1 MSLNPLVDSRDLRF
15 VAFEMLELEKLNRFE
30 RFSDFDRDVYE
41 DTLNLA
47 EKIAVEQFYTSNAE
61 GDKTGLK
68 YDPHTHEVTVPESFH
83 KGFKAYVEAG
93 FHNLAFPP
101 EAGGMGIPATIAL
114 ASQEYFNA
122 GNTSLG
128 MYCSSLTGT
137 AHQIMIF
144 GSEELKA
151 MFLPKLLSGEWGG
164 TMCLTE
170 PGAGSD
176 VGALKTKAIRQADGT
191 FLLSGQKIFISNGEH
206 DLTPNIIHPVL
217 ARIEGDPAGTK
228 GISIFI
234 VPKILVNKDG
244 SLGERNDMICSG
256 IEHKM
261 GLKGNATSTLNFGDN
276 GKCIGYLM
284 GEERQGMKV
293 MFQLMNEARIFTGI
307 QAQSVSSAAYMH
319 AVTYARNRIQG
330 AHITQMMNPNA
341 PKVPII
347 EHPDV
352 KRMLLYMKSIVE
364 GMRMLTLFLA
374 YNRDITHSSSSV
386 EESKEATAIVEIL
399 TPIVKAGISDAAWL
413 VTAEAMQVFG
423 GYGYCQEYPVE
434 QYARDSKVF
443 SIYEGTNAIQ
453 SLDLQMRKI
462 LMNPGMYNYSLL
474 KKFIADTIEKARDIV
489 DVKYIIPVVR
499 GAEKLDEVI
508 KMMQGQM
515 QEGKFMALVLNA
527 TPLQQAMFPLVL
539 AWLHLWSLT
548 ITTPK
553 VKALFGQAK
562 GEERRKI
569 ISENTEAAYYS
580 GRMLSSQFYIGTEY
594 PKFFGR
600 MECIMGNEGAALK
613 VASENFSGAPKE

>member
-61 GDKTGLK
+61 GDKIGLK

-83 KGFKAYVEAG
+83 KGFKAYVDAG

-137 AHQIMIF
+137 AHQIMVF

-191 FLLSGQKIFISNGEH
+191 FLISGQKIFISNGEH

-261 GLKGNATSTLNFGDN
+261 GLKGNATATLNFGDN

-580 GRMLSSQFYIGTEY
+580 GRMLSSQFYIGAEY

>member
-1 MSLNPLVDSRDLRF
+1 
-15 VAFEMLELEKLNRFE
+15 
-30 RFSDFDRDVYE
+30 
-41 DTLNLA
+41 
-47 EKIAVEQFYTSNAE
+47 
-61 GDKTGLK
+61 
-68 YDPHTHEVTVPESFH
+68 
-83 KGFKAYVEAG
+83 
-93 FHNLAFPP
+93 
-101 EAGGMGIPATIAL
+101 
-114 ASQEYFNA
+114 
-122 GNTSLG
+122 
-128 MYCSSLTGT
+128 
-137 AHQIMIF
+137 
-144 GSEELKA
+144 

-191 FLLSGQKIFISNGEH
+191 FLISGQKIFISNGEH

-261 GLKGNATSTLNFGDN
+261 GLKGNATATLNFGDN

-330 AHITQMMNPNA
+330 AHITQMLNPNA

-352 KRMLLYMKSIVE
+352 KRMLLYMKSTVE

-553 VKALFGQAK
+553 VKALFGQTK

-580 GRMLSSQFYIGTEY
+580 GRMLSSQFYIGAEY

>member
-1 MSLNPLVDSRDLRF
+1 MSLNPLVDSRDVRF
-15 VAFEMLELEKLNRFE
+15 VVFEMLELEKLNRYE
-30 RFSDFDRDVYE
+30 RFGDFDRDVYE

-61 GDKTGLK
+61 GDKIGLK
-68 YDPHTHEVTVPESFH
+68 YNPHTHEVTVPESFH
-83 KGFKAYVEAG
+83 KGFKAFVEAG

-128 MYCSSLTGT
+128 MYCSSLMGT

-191 FLLSGQKIFISNGEH
+191 FLISGQKIFISNGEH

-261 GLKGNATSTLNFGDN
+261 GLKGNATATLNFGDN

-580 GRMLSSQFYIGTEY
+580 GRMLSSQFYIGAEY

>member
-61 GDKTGLK
+61 GDKIGLK
-68 YDPHTHEVTVPESFH
+68 YDPLTHAVTVPESFH

-191 FLLSGQKIFISNGEH
+191 FLISGQKIFISNGEH

-261 GLKGNATSTLNFGDN
+261 GLKGNATATLNFGDN

-284 GEERQGMKV
+284 GEERKGMKV

-499 GAEKLDEVI
+499 GVEKLDEVI

-553 VKALFGQAK
+553 VKALFGQTK

-580 GRMLSSQFYIGTEY
+580 GRMLSSQFYIGAEY

-613 VASENFSGAPKE
+613 AASENFSGAPKE

>member
-1 MSLNPLVDSRDLRF
+1 MVQQLVDKRDMDF
-15 VAFEMLELEKLNRFE
+15 VLWEQLECE
-30 RFSDFDRDVYE
+30 RFLTHEKYKEFNRKTCEMILTEAKALAVKE
-41 DTLNLA
+41 ILPTL
-47 EKIAVEQFYTSNAE
+47 AE
-61 GDKTGLK
+61 GDVQGVRF
-68 YDPHTHEVTVPESFH
+68 ENGTVKVPDCFRPVHKKILEGDWQSMVVDSDMGGQGVPGFIAYACAEHFH
-83 KGFKAYVEAG
+83 AANYS
-93 FHNLAFPP
+93 L
-101 EAGGMGIPATIAL
+101 MGYAWM
-114 ASQEYFNA
+114 
-122 GNTSLG
+122 G
-128 MYCSSLTGT
+128 TGT
-137 AHQIMIF
+137 AKMIHLY
-144 GSEELKA
+144 GTDEQKQTYIPHIIA
-151 MFLPKLLSGEWGG
+151 GKWGG
-164 TMCLTE
+164 TMLLTE
-170 PGAGSD
+170 SGAGSD
-176 VGALKTKAIRQADGT
+176 VGALETTAIQNEDGSYS
-191 FLLSGQKIFISNGEH
+191 LSGNKIFITNGEH
-206 DLTPNIIHPVL
+206 DLCDNIIHPVL
-217 ARIEGDPAGTK
+217 ARIEGDPPGTT

-234 VPKILVNKDG
+234 VPKFLVNPDG
-244 SLGERNDMICSG
+244 SLGERKDLICSG

-330 AHITQMMNPNA
+330 AHITQMLNPAA

-352 KRMLLYMKSIVE
+352 KRMLLYMKSTVE

-374 YNRDITHSSSSV
+374 YNRDITHSTSSA

-462 LMNPGMYNYSLL
+462 LMNPDMYNYSLL
-474 KKFIADTIEKARDIV
+474 KKFMADTIEKARDIV

-562 GEERRKI
+562 GEERQKI
-569 ISENTEAAYYS
+569 ISENSEAAYYS
-580 GRMLSSQFYIGTEY
+580 GRMLSSQFYIGAEY

-600 MECIMGNEGAALK
+600 MECILGNEGAALK
-613 VASENFSGAPKE
+613 VTSENFSGAPKE

>member
-1 MSLNPLVDSRDLRF
+1 MSLNPLVDSRDVRF

-30 RFSDFDRDVYE
+30 RFRDFDRDVYE
-41 DTLNLA
+41 ETLNLA
-47 EKIAVEQFYTSNAE
+47 EKIALEQFYPSNAD
-61 GDKTGLK
+61 GDKKGLQ
-68 YDPHTHEVTVPESFH
+68 YDPQTHEVTVPESFH

-101 EAGGMGIPATIAL
+101 EEGGMGLPATIAL

-122 GNTSLG
+122 GNTALG
-128 MYCSSLTGT
+128 MYCSSMTGT
-137 AHQIMIF
+137 AHQIMVF
-144 GSEELKA
+144 GSEALKA

-176 VGALKTKAIRQADGT
+176 VGALKTKAVRQADGT
-191 FLLSGQKIFISNGEH
+191 FRISGQKIFISNGEH
-206 DLTPNIIHPVL
+206 DLTENIIHPVL

-234 VPKILVNKDG
+234 VPKFLVNRDG

-276 GKCIGYLM
+276 GKCVGYLM
-284 GEERQGMKV
+284 GKERQGMKI

-307 QAQSVSSAAYMH
+307 QAQSVSSAAYLH

-330 AHITQMMNPNA
+330 AHITQMLNPDA

-374 YNRDITHSSSSV
+374 YHRDITHSSSS
-386 EESKEATAIVEIL
+386 EEEAKEATAIVEIL

-413 VTAEAMQVFG
+413 VTAEAMQVYG

-474 KKFIADTIEKARDIV
+474 KKSIADTIEKARDIV
-489 DVKYIIPVVR
+489 DVKYIIPLVR
-499 GAEKLDEVI
+499 GVEKLDEVI
-508 KMMQGQM
+508 KMMQSQM

-553 VKALFGQAK
+553 VKALFGKAT

-569 ISENTEAAYYS
+569 VSENSEAAYYS
-580 GRMLSSQFYIGTEY
+580 GRMLSSQFYIGAEY

-600 MECIMGNEGAALK
+600 VDCIMGNEGAALK

>member
-15 VAFEMLELEKLNRFE
+15 VLFEMLELEKLNRFE
-30 RFSDFDRDVYE
+30 RFMDFDRDVYE

-47 EKIAVEQFYTSNAE
+47 EKIAVEQFYASNAE

-83 KGFKAYVEAG
+83 KGFKAFVEAG

-101 EAGGMGIPATIAL
+101 ETGGMGIPATIAM
-114 ASQEYFNA
+114 ASHEYFNA

-170 PGAGSD
+170 SGAGSD

-191 FLLSGQKIFISNGEH
+191 YLISGQKIFISNGEH

-217 ARIEGDPAGTK
+217 ARIEGDPPGTK

-234 VPKILVNKDG
+234 VPKILVNRDG

-261 GLKGNATSTLNFGDN
+261 GLKGNATATLNFGDN
-276 GKCIGYLM
+276 GKCVGYLM
-284 GEERQGMKV
+284 GEERQGMKI

-330 AHITQMMNPNA
+330 THITQMLNPSA

-352 KRMLLYMKSIVE
+352 KRMLLYMKSTVE
-364 GMRMLTLFLA
+364 GMRMLTLFLS
-374 YNRDITHSSSSV
+374 YNGDITHSTSSA
-386 EESKEATAIVEIL
+386 EESKDATAIVEIL
-399 TPIVKAGISDAAWL
+399 TPTVKAGISDAAWL
-413 VTAEAMQVFG
+413 ITAEAMQVFG

-474 KKFIADTIEKARDIV
+474 KKYIADTLEKAGGIV
-489 DVKYIIPVVR
+489 DDRYITPVAR
-499 GAEKLDEVI
+499 GVEKLDEVI

-548 ITTPK
+548 VTTPR
-553 VKALFGQAK
+553 VKALFGEAK

-569 ISENTEAAYYS
+569 ISENGEAAYYS
-580 GRMLSSQFYIGTEY
+580 GRMLSSQFYIGAEF

-613 VASENFSGAPKE
+613 TVSENFSGAPKE

>member
-61 GDKTGLK
+61 GDKIGLK

-83 KGFKAYVEAG
+83 KGFKAYVDAG

-191 FLLSGQKIFISNGEH
+191 FLISGQKIFISNGEH

-580 GRMLSSQFYIGTEY
+580 GRMLSSQFYIGAEY